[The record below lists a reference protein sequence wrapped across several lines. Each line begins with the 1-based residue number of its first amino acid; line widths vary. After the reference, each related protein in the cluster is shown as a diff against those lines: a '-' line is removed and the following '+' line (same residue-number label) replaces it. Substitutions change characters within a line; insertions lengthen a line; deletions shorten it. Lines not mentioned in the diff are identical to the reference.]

1 MILENNSLIT
11 AIEENNLEEVRT
23 ILVQQPNF
31 VSKDALF
38 CAARQGNL
46 EILRYFV
53 EYSRISLNEFDDV
66 HRNVLHYGAESGNL
80 ELFKYLVEKCGMD
93 PLCGDKNLVTPWD
106 LVHNRYT
113 EIEKYLQ
120 ERYGNKYEDY
130 YRNPVRTG
138 FFPDPSICRVGED
151 YYMVNSSFIFFPC
164 IPISHSRDLIHW
176 NIIGHAITEAKWAG
190 IDKLEGGRGSSLQKG
205 WLLLP
210 S

>member
-106 LVHNRYT
+106 LVHLKAST
-113 EIEKYLQ
+113 SKPQCLC
-120 ERYGNKYEDY
+120 
-130 YRNPVRTG
+130 G
-138 FFPDPSICRVGED
+138 FEV
-151 YYMVNSSFIFFPC
+151 
-164 IPISHSRDLIHW
+164 
-176 NIIGHAITEAKWAG
+176 IGIV
-190 IDKLEGGRGSSLQKG
+190 
-205 WLLLP
+205 
-210 S
+210 